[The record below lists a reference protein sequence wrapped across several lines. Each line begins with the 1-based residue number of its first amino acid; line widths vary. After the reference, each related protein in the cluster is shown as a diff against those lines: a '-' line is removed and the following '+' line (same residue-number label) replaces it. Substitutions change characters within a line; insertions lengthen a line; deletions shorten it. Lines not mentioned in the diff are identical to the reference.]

1 MPPIIELKNISK
13 CYKLGTIGSGSLR
26 EDISNFFSSKKS
38 RVKQN
43 SKEFWALKEISF
55 EVNKGEVIG
64 IIGHNG
70 AGKSTLLKILSRI
83 TEPTDGQAILRGRVA
98 SLLEVGTG
106 FHPELTGREN
116 IYLNGTTLG
125 MKKRE
130 IDSKLDEIIEF
141 SGCVQFIDTPVK
153 RYSSGMAVR
162 LGFAVAAH
170 LEPEILIIDEVLAV
184 GDIAFQ
190 EKCLGKM
197 KNVANQGK
205 TVIFVSHQMAAI
217 ENLCPKCIFLQN
229 GALIDF
235 NKSEEIIS
243 KYYSSLFKNQKLAL
257 EKRKDRQGTGE
268 ITVTN
273 FKVLNQM
280 QETIP
285 AIKCGEKVTFL
296 FALNIN
302 KIFEGAITFSIGI
315 NDKLG
320 NRITQLNNK
329 TTKNCLD
336 ILNENC
342 EIKLTIEKFI
352 LLPGSYTFNIFI
364 AINGLASDWIVNAG
378 SLTVLAADYYRT
390 GVLPEAGQGFLLMD
404 YNYEL
409 NEKKA

>member
-13 CYKLGTIGSGSLR
+13 CYKLGTIGSGSLS